1 MNEFDLKAKDWDMN
15 PVHIERSKAIAEQM
29 IRFFPLSDKM
39 RALEFGA
46 GTGVLS
52 FLLKD
57 RFAEI
62 TLMDS
67 SMEMLKKAEEKIEDK
82 DRSKFKSLLLNL
94 ETEDYP
100 GELFDIIYTQM
111 VLHHVKDTTAIFSKF
126 YYLLK
131 PGGILVIADL
141 YLEDG
146 SFHDGDTSVHFGFD
160 PEKLTEI
167 VNQQGFI
174 NPAISPCFIIRKE
187 ISADQKKEYPVFLLT
202 AFKKDSAR
210 NPG

>member
-67 SMEMLKKAEEKIEDK
+67 SMEMLKKAEAKVDPVDRARFNIILCDLDIEEYHD
-82 DRSKFKSLLLNL
+82 
-94 ETEDYP
+94 EP
-100 GELFDIIYTQM
+100 FDIIYSQM
-111 VLHHVKDTTAIFSKF
+111 VLHHIKATNAILRKF
-126 YYLLK
+126 YNLLK
-131 PGGILVIADL
+131 PGGILAIADL

-160 PEKLTEI
+160 PENLAE
-167 VNQQGFI
+167 NLHLQGFSKTSI
-174 NPAISPCFIIRKE
+174 TPCFVMRKVLSTE
-187 ISADQKKEYPVFLLT
+187 KTKEFPVFLLT
-202 AFKKDSAR
+202 ALK
-210 NPG
+210 

>member
-1 MNEFDLKAKDWDMN
+1 MNEFDIKAKDWDMN

-29 IRFFPLSDKM
+29 IRLLPLSDKM

-62 TLMDS
+62 TMMDS
-67 SMEMLKKAEEKIEDK
+67 SMEMLKKAEAKVDPVDRARFNIILCDLDIEEYHD
-82 DRSKFKSLLLNL
+82 
-94 ETEDYP
+94 EP
-100 GELFDIIYTQM
+100 FDIIYSQM
-111 VLHHVKDTTAIFSKF
+111 VLHHIKDTTAILRKF
-126 YYLLK
+126 YNLLK
-131 PGGILVIADL
+131 PGGILAIADL

-160 PEKLTEI
+160 PEELTAI
-167 VNQQGFI
+167 LHQIGFNNI
-174 NPAISPCFIIRKE
+174 TNLPCFVMQKE
-187 ISADQKKEYPVFLLT
+187 ISADNIKEYPIFLMT
-202 AFKKDSAR
+202 AFSQV
-210 NPG
+210 

>member
-29 IRFFPLSDKM
+29 IRILPLSDKM

-57 RFAEI
+57 RFSEI
-62 TLMDS
+62 TLLDS
-67 SMEMLKKAEEKIEDK
+67 SREMLKKAEEKIEDSE
-82 DRSKFKSLLLNL
+82 RSKFRTFFLDL
-94 ETEDYP
+94 ENEEYSGDP
-100 GELFDIIYTQM
+100 FDIIYSQM
-111 VLHHVKDTTAIFSKF
+111 VLHHIKDTTAIFNKF
-126 YYLLK
+126 YNLLK
-131 PGGILVIADL
+131 PGGILAIADL

-160 PEKLTEI
+160 PEKLAEALHL
-167 VNQQGFI
+167 QGFSKTTI
-174 NPAISPCFIIRKE
+174 TPCFMMRKVL
-187 ISADQKKEYPVFLLT
+187 SADKTKEYPIFLLT
-202 AFKKDSAR
+202 AVK
-210 NPG
+210 P

>member
-29 IRFFPLSDKM
+29 IRLLPLTNKM

-52 FLLKD
+52 FILKD

-67 SMEMLKKAEEKIEDK
+67 SREMLKKAEEKIEVT
-82 DRSKFKSLLLNL
+82 DRLKFRTLLLNL
-94 ETEDYP
+94 ENEEYSGDP
-100 GELFDIIYTQM
+100 FDIIYSQM
-111 VLHHVKDTTAIFSKF
+111 VLHHIKDTTAIFSKF
-126 YYLLK
+126 YDLLK
-131 PGGILVIADL
+131 PGGILAIADL

-146 SFHDGDTSVHFGFD
+146 SFHDGDISVHFGFD
-160 PEKLTEI
+160 PDKLAETI
-167 VNQQGFI
+167 HQQGFYSTTI
-174 NPAISPCFIIRKE
+174 TPCFMMRKV
-187 ISADQKKEYPVFLLT
+187 ISAEKEKVKEYPVFLLT
-202 AFKKDSAR
+202 AVK
-210 NPG
+210 P

>member
-1 MNEFDLKAKDWDMN
+1 MTNDFDLKAKEWDMN

-29 IRFFPLSDKM
+29 IRLLPLTNNM
-39 RALEFGA
+39 CALEFGA

-67 SMEMLKKAEEKIEDK
+67 SREMLKKAEEKIEDE
-82 DRSKFKSLLLNL
+82 DRSKFKTLLLNL
-94 ETEDYP
+94 ETEEYP
-100 GELFDIIYTQM
+100 GEPFDILFSQM
-111 VLHHVKDTTAIFSKF
+111 VLHHIKDTAAIFSKF
-126 YYLLK
+126 YNLLK
-131 PGGILVIADL
+131 PGGILAIADL

-160 PEKLTEI
+160 PEKLIEI

-174 NPAISPCFIIRKE
+174 NLAISPCFVICKVT
-187 ISADQKKEYPVFLLT
+187 SAEKTKEYPVFLLT
-202 AFKKDSAR
+202 AFKSHQSPD
-210 NPG
+210 